1 MNTRKPTFEELF
13 PVAYGQDLLKKQSEH
28 FVNKSIAHGAIEKGY
43 ENLPTE
49 LHSDNNLSLSFD
61 SSPPRLL
68 IGTYLKNNWRVI
80 LSSIVVGGVIW
91 YFLENQNKKNKK
103 TSKKLVQ

>member
-28 FVNKSIAHGAIEKGY
+28 FVNKSIALGVIEKGY

-49 LHSDNNLSLSFD
+49 LHSNNNLSLSFD

-80 LSSIVVGGVIW
+80 FSSIVIGGVIW
-91 YFLENQNKKNKK
+91 YFIENQKKSKK
-103 TSKKLVQ
+103 TEKKLVK

>member
-1 MNTRKPTFEELF
+1 MILRDLTMAESYPHAFK
-13 PVAYGQDLLKKQSEH
+13 QDLLKKQSEH
-28 FVNKSIAHGAIEKGY
+28 FVNKSIAHRAIEKGY

-49 LHSDNNLSLSFD
+49 LHSNNNLSLSFD

-80 LSSIVVGGVIW
+80 FSSIVIGGVIW
-91 YFLENQNKKNKK
+91 YFIENQKKSKK
-103 TSKKLVQ
+103 TEKKLVK

>member
-28 FVNKSIAHGAIEKGY
+28 FVNKSIAHGVIEKGY

-49 LHSDNNLSLSFD
+49 LHSNNNLSLSFD

-68 IGTYLKNNWRVI
+68 R
-80 LSSIVVGGVIW
+80 
-91 YFLENQNKKNKK
+91 YFIENQKKSKK
-103 TSKKLVQ
+103 TEKKLVK

>member
-1 MNTRKPTFEELF
+1 MILRDLTIAETYPLAFK
-13 PVAYGQDLLKKQSEH
+13 QDLLKKQSEH

-68 IGTYLKNNWRVI
+68 IGTYLKNNCWII
-80 LSSIVVGGVIW
+80 LSSIALGGVIW
-91 YFLENQNKKNKK
+91 YFIENQNKKSKK
-103 TSKKLVQ
+103 TDKKLVK

>member
-49 LHSDNNLSLSFD
+49 LHSDNNLSLTFN

-68 IGTYLKNNWRVI
+68 IGTYLKNNCWII
-80 LSSIVVGGVIW
+80 LSSIALGGVIW
-91 YFLENQNKKNKK
+91 YFIENQKKSKK
-103 TSKKLVQ
+103 TEKKLVK